1 MPLAESIDRILRA
14 PVLVFGSLPPAG
26 RDLDLLAR
34 SNEQEVLAA
43 WLDREGFLE
52 RGGEWVRFREC
63 TVESLDLVPVSAWG
77 LLGAEASE
85 LFGEALPMSLLFREI
100 VAHQERPTGARQAVQ
115 SVGRIALTGQRAF
128 EMADEGRQIA
138 AGPVMIKHHR
148 SAAWRVERALTA
160 LDRAYHSG
168 RGASRVTRAS
178 ALAEWPFGQGRT
190 RTRAF
195 VRGWLEARRAERRR
209 SGRLIT
215 FSGLDGAGKS
225 SQAEALRNALEQ
237 LGWTTAMQ
245 WVRLE
250 WTTLWENRWLGVI
263 GWPAR
268 ASLGLLAG
276 ARRSPDGEAPPTLT
290 PTAVRERSRFVS
302 NIWVTVVAFAHASA
316 QRREVR
322 SHLRRGAIVICD
334 RYTLDAAAHLRFRYG
349 EQRPFRFP
357 IGVVHRFSPRPL
369 RSYFVDVPAETAY
382 ARKAEQYSLEE
393 LARQAQLYREEAPGL
408 GVRKLDGQRPREEL
422 CAEIAEDVWR
432 AL

>member
-85 LFGEALPMSLLFREI
+85 LFGEALPIPGFERLVCPAPRHMLLILARRLAEGDGRMPHKHRNRI
-100 VAHQERPTGARQAVQ
+100 ADALSEDASAWEGARA
-115 SVGRIALTGQRAF
+115 
-128 EMADEGRQIA
+128 
-138 AGPVMIKHHR
+138 
-148 SAAWRVERALTA
+148 SAAAWCVERALSA

-168 RGASRVTRAS
+168 RGASRVARAS

-209 SGRLIT
+209 NGRLIT

-276 ARRSPDGEAPPTLT
+276 VRRSPDGEAPPTLT

-322 SHLRRGAIVICD
+322 SHLRQGAIVICD

>member
-1 MPLAESIDRILRA
+1 MLLAESIDRILRA

-85 LFGEALPMSLLFREI
+85 LFGEALPIPGFERLVRPAPRHMLLIQARRLAEGNGRMPHKHRNRI
-100 VAHQERPTGARQAVQ
+100 ADALSEDASAWEGARA
-115 SVGRIALTGQRAF
+115 SA
-128 EMADEGRQIA
+128 
-138 AGPVMIKHHR
+138 
-148 SAAWRVERALTA
+148 AAWRVERALTA

-268 ASLGLLAG
+268 ASLGLLADV
-276 ARRSPDGEAPPTLT
+276 RRSPDGEAPPTLT

-322 SHLRRGAIVICD
+322 SHLRRGEIVICV
-334 RYTLDAAAHLRFRYG
+334 RYTLHAAAHLRFRYG
-349 EQRPFRFP
+349 EQRPFRLP

>member
-1 MPLAESIDRILRA
+1 MLLAESIDRILRA

-52 RGGEWVRFREC
+52 RGGEWVRFHDC
-63 TVESLDLVPVSAWG
+63 GVESLDLVPVSAWG

-85 LFGEALPMSLLFREI
+85 LFGEALPIPGFERLVRPAPRHMLLILARRLAEGDGRMPHKHRNRI
-100 VAHQERPTGARQAVQ
+100 ADALSEDASAWEGARA
-115 SVGRIALTGQRAF
+115 SA
-128 EMADEGRQIA
+128 
-138 AGPVMIKHHR
+138 
-148 SAAWRVERALTA
+148 AAWRVERALTA

-276 ARRSPDGEAPPTLT
+276 VRRSPDGEAPPTLT

>member
-43 WLDREGFLE
+43 WLEREGFLE
-52 RGGEWVRFREC
+52 RGGEWVRFHDC
-63 TVESLDLVPVSAWG
+63 GVESLDLVPVSAWG

-85 LFGEALPMSLLFREI
+85 LFGEALPIPGFERLVRPAPRHMLLILARRLAEGNGRMPHKHRNRI
-100 VAHQERPTGARQAVQ
+100 ADALSEDASAWEGARA
-115 SVGRIALTGQRAF
+115 
-128 EMADEGRQIA
+128 
-138 AGPVMIKHHR
+138 
-148 SAAWRVERALTA
+148 SAAEWRVERALTA

-276 ARRSPDGEAPPTLT
+276 VRRSPDGEAPPTLT

-302 NIWVTVVAFAHASA
+302 NVWVTVVAFAHASA

>member
-43 WLDREGFLE
+43 WLEREGFLE
-52 RGGEWVRFREC
+52 RGGEWVRFHDC
-63 TVESLDLVPVSAWG
+63 GVESLDLVPVSAWG
-77 LLGAEASE
+77 LLGAETSE
-85 LFGEALPMSLLFREI
+85 LFGEALPIPGFERLVRPAPRHMLLIQARRLAEGNGRMPHKHRNRI
-100 VAHQERPTGARQAVQ
+100 ADALSEDASAWEGARA
-115 SVGRIALTGQRAF
+115 SA
-128 EMADEGRQIA
+128 
-138 AGPVMIKHHR
+138 
-148 SAAWRVERALTA
+148 AAWRVERALTA

-209 SGRLIT
+209 NGRLIT

-276 ARRSPDGEAPPTLT
+276 VRRSPDGEAPPTLT

-322 SHLRRGAIVICD
+322 SHLRQGAIVICD

>member
-43 WLDREGFLE
+43 WLEREGFLE
-52 RGGEWVRFREC
+52 RGGEWVRFHDC
-63 TVESLDLVPVSAWG
+63 GVESLDLVPVSAWG
-77 LLGAEASE
+77 LLGAETSE
-85 LFGEALPMSLLFREI
+85 LFGEALPIPGFERLVRPAPRHMLLILARRLAEGDGRMPHKHRNRI
-100 VAHQERPTGARQAVQ
+100 ADALSEDASAWEGARA
-115 SVGRIALTGQRAF
+115 SA
-128 EMADEGRQIA
+128 
-138 AGPVMIKHHR
+138 
-148 SAAWRVERALTA
+148 AAWRVERALTA

-209 SGRLIT
+209 NGRLIT

-276 ARRSPDGEAPPTLT
+276 VRRSPDGEAPPTLT

-322 SHLRRGAIVICD
+322 SHLRQGAIVICD

>member
-85 LFGEALPMSLLFREI
+85 LFGEALPIPGFERLVRPAPRHMLLILARRLAEGDGRMPHKHRNRI
-100 VAHQERPTGARQAVQ
+100 ADALSEDASAWEGARA
-115 SVGRIALTGQRAF
+115 
-128 EMADEGRQIA
+128 
-138 AGPVMIKHHR
+138 
-148 SAAWRVERALTA
+148 SAAAWCVERALTA

-225 SQAEALRNALEQ
+225 SQAEALRDTLEQ
-237 LGWTTAMQ
+237 LGWTMAMQ

-276 ARRSPDGEAPPTLT
+276 VRKSSGGDAPPTLT

-349 EQRPFRFP
+349 EQRPLRFP

>member
-43 WLDREGFLE
+43 WLEREGFLE
-52 RGGEWVRFREC
+52 RGGEWVRFHDC
-63 TVESLDLVPVSAWG
+63 GVESLDLVPVSAWG
-77 LLGAEASE
+77 LLGAETSE
-85 LFGEALPMSLLFREI
+85 LFGEALPIPGFERLVRPAPRHMLLILARRLAEGDGRMPHKHRHRI
-100 VAHQERPTGARQAVQ
+100 ADALSEDASAWEGARA
-115 SVGRIALTGQRAF
+115 SA
-128 EMADEGRQIA
+128 
-138 AGPVMIKHHR
+138 
-148 SAAWRVERALTA
+148 AAWRVERALTA

-209 SGRLIT
+209 NGRLIT

-276 ARRSPDGEAPPTLT
+276 VRRSPDGEAPPTLT

-322 SHLRRGAIVICD
+322 SHLRQGAIVICD